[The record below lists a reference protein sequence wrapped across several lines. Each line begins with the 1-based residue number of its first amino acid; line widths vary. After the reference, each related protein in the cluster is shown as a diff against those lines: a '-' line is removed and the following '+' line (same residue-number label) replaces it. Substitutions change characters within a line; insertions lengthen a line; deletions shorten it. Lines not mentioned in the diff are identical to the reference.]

1 MKPVSVKN
9 LLLHSGEILLL
20 KLISDGSG
28 IWRNFN
34 SSRVIVLHKINDL
47 NNLRREIP
55 VLFLSEEFIN
65 RTKKINK
72 LLQRLKDFKISMI
85 VVRKHPVSYSALVKW
100 CNSRNIPLCRTQL
113 PEEKFKELCASQLKY
128 CSSNIKYANGV
139 LVDVNGVGILIT
151 GKSSIGKSEVAL
163 ELIIKGHRLVSDD
176 VVEIFRDESG
186 EIFGTAPDITA
197 QHMEIRGLGIID
209 VSKVFGISSIRVRK
223 KIEMVIELSEK
234 ELYQIDRLGERKM
247 CTILGKKL
255 PKIIIP
261 VSPGRNIATLVEVS
275 ARLYLLERTGYKPL
289 IDFKKNLKLRL
300 KSEQV

>member
-1 MKPVSVKN
+1 MKAVSVKN

-28 IWRNFN
+28 IWRNLK
-34 SSRVIVLHKINDL
+34 SPRVIVLHKINDL
-47 NNLRREIP
+47 NNIGMEIP
-55 VLFLSEEFIN
+55 VLFISEEFIKS
-65 RTKKINK
+65 TKKISK
-72 LLQRLKDFKISMI
+72 LFQRLKDFKISMI
-85 VVRKHPVSYSALVKW
+85 VVRKYTEPLPALIKW
-100 CNSRNIPLCRTQL
+100 CNSENIPLCRTQL
-113 PEEKFKELCASQLKY
+113 PEEKFKELCVSHLKL
-128 CSSNIKYANGV
+128 CSSNIKYTSGV

-176 VVEIFRDESG
+176 IVEVFRDESG
-186 EIFGTAPDITA
+186 EIFGTAPDVTA

-223 KIEMVIELSEK
+223 KIEMVIELAAK
-234 ELYQIDRLGERKM
+234 ELHQIDRLGQKKM
-247 CTILGKKL
+247 CTILGRKL

-275 ARLYLLERTGYKPL
+275 ARLYLLERTGYRPL
-289 IDFKKNLKLRL
+289 INFKRNLKQRL

>member
-1 MKPVSVKN
+1 M
-9 LLLHSGEILLL
+9 
-20 KLISDGSG
+20 KLISGESG
-28 IWRNFN
+28 LWRKLVSPQIIIF
-34 SSRVIVLHKINDL
+34 RKINDL
-47 NNLRREIP
+47 NNIGREMPAVFIASEF
-55 VLFLSEEFIN
+55 VKGENLNRLFQ
-65 RTKKINK
+65 K
-72 LLQRLKDFKISMI
+72 LKDCKISMVI
-85 VVRKHPVSYSALVKW
+85 VEKDSAPLPELIKW
-100 CNSRNIPLCRTQL
+100 CNTRNIPLCRTHL
-113 PEEKFKELCASQLKY
+113 SEKNFAEAYKEQIKL
-128 CSSNIKYANGV
+128 CSSNIKYISGV

-197 QHMEIRGLGIID
+197 QYMEIRGLGIID

-223 KIEMVIELSEK
+223 KIEMVIELAAK
-234 ELYQIDRLGERKM
+234 ELHQIDRLGEKKT

-275 ARLYLLERTGYKPL
+275 ARLYLLERTGYRPL
-289 IDFKKNLKLRL
+289 VDLKKNLRARL
-300 KSEQV
+300 KSEGL